1 MTYELKKAERR
12 LTNIQKVKPILAALR
27 TISLGSWQAARN
39 RRSGLGAYTERLLG
53 LLPLLLPRMPA
64 SGRGRGAV
72 RRRRRLKLEA
82 TPQTSGHV
90 VTLVIGSER
99 GLCGQYNKVI
109 LEEVTRYFEA
119 RKGESPEAVAPGP
132 RVTGEVEVVA
142 LGSRLIRELTQAGYT
157 LTWGR
162 ALSMTSLPTYDL
174 AHELAV
180 AWLARYEAYELDGVD
195 IVYNA
200 DEGAGTYGSTT
211 VRLIPPE
218 LPPEPGGTPEDV
230 GTPGVAGVPGDV
242 AVPDVLPDVIVET
255 DPMRIYVRVVEQ
267 WTAIALYR
275 LLLAAAVTEH
285 SARYQLME
293 SASQNADGLVD
304 ELMLTVKSA
313 RRQAITREMQEL
325 AVSAGLLGE

>member
-1 MTYELKKAERR
+1 MTYELKKAEGR

-27 TISLGSWQAARN
+27 TISLGSWQIARN

-53 LLPLLLPRMPA
+53 LLPLLLPHMPA
-64 SGRGRGAV
+64 SGSSRRAV
-72 RRRRRLKLEA
+72 RLRRRSKKEL
-82 TPQTSGHV
+82 TPQLSGRV

-109 LEEVTRYFEA
+109 LEELARYFEA
-119 RKGESPEAVAPGP
+119 RKGDSAEVVIVAPGSDAA
-132 RVTGEVEVVA
+132 GEVEVVA

-162 ALSMTSLPTYDL
+162 ALSMTSLPTYEL

-180 AWLARYEAYELDGVD
+180 GWLARYEAYELDAVD

-218 LPPEPGGTPEDV
+218 LPPVPVGAPEDV
-230 GTPGVAGVPGDV
+230 GKPEDAGTPG
-242 AVPDVLPDVIVET
+242 DVIVET
-255 DPMRIYVRVVEQ
+255 DPMRLYVRVVEQ

-293 SASQNADGLVD
+293 SATQNADDLVD

-325 AVSAGLLGE
+325 AVSAGLLG

>member
-53 LLPLLLPRMPA
+53 LLPLLLPHMPA
-64 SGRGRGAV
+64 RGRSRGAGRL
-72 RRRRRLKLEA
+72 RRRSKVEA
-82 TPQTSGHV
+82 RPQLSGHV

-99 GLCGQYNKVI
+99 GLCGQYNKVV
-109 LEEVTRYFEA
+109 LEELARYFEA
-119 RKGESPEAVAPGP
+119 RKSKSAEVVIVAPGSGA
-132 RVTGEVEVVA
+132 TGEVEVVA

-162 ALSMTSLPTYDL
+162 ALSMTSLPTYEL

-180 AWLARYEAYELDGVD
+180 EWLARYEAYELDGVD

-218 LPPEPGGTPEDV
+218 LPRVPAGTPEDAGTV
-230 GTPGVAGVPGDV
+230 G
-242 AVPDVLPDVIVET
+242 DVIVET

-293 SASQNADGLVD
+293 SATQNADDLVD
-304 ELMLTVKSA
+304 QLMLTVKSA

-325 AVSAGLLGE
+325 AVSAGLLE

>member
-27 TISLGSWQAARN
+27 TISLGSWQTARN

-53 LLPLLLPRMPA
+53 LLPLLLPHMLG
-64 SGRGRGAV
+64 SGSSRRAV
-72 RRRRRLKLEA
+72 RLRRRSKKEA
-82 TPQTSGHV
+82 TPQLSGHV

-109 LEEVTRYFEA
+109 LAEVTRYFER
-119 RKGESPEAVAPGP
+119 RKGESPETVAPGP
-132 RVTGEVEVVA
+132 RVMGDVEIVA
-142 LGSRLIRELTQAGYT
+142 LGSRLIRELTQAGTT

-162 ALSMTSLPTYDL
+162 ALSMTSLPTYEL

-180 AWLARYEAYELDGVD
+180 GWLARYEAYELDGVD
-195 IVYNA
+195 VVYNA
-200 DEGAGTYGSTT
+200 DAGAGTYSSTT

-218 LPPEPGGTPEDV
+218 LPAVPVGTPEDV
-230 GTPGVAGVPGDV
+230 GAPEDGGTPG
-242 AVPDVLPDVIVET
+242 DVIVET
-255 DPMRIYVRVVEQ
+255 DPMRLYVRVVEQ

-275 LLLAAAVTEH
+275 LLLGAAVTEH

-293 SASQNADGLVD
+293 SATQNADDLVD

>member
-1 MTYELKKAERR
+1 
-12 LTNIQKVKPILAALR
+12 
-27 TISLGSWQAARN
+27 
-39 RRSGLGAYTERLLG
+39 
-53 LLPLLLPRMPA
+53 
-64 SGRGRGAV
+64 
-72 RRRRRLKLEA
+72 
-82 TPQTSGHV
+82 V

-99 GLCGQYNKVI
+99 GLCGQYNKII
-109 LEEVTRYFEA
+109 LEELARTFEA
-119 RKGESPEAVAPGP
+119 RKGESTDG
-132 RVTGEVEVVA
+132 RGEVEIVA
-142 LGSRLIRELTQAGYT
+142 LGSRLIRELTRAGYT

-162 ALSMTSLPTYDL
+162 ALSMTSLPTYEL

-180 AWLARYEAYELDGVD
+180 EWLARYEAYELDGVD

-218 LPPEPGGTPEDV
+218 LPP
-230 GTPGVAGVPGDV
+230 VP
-242 AVPDVLPDVIVET
+242 AAAPDVLPDVIVET

-267 WTAIALYR
+267 WTAVALYR

-293 SASQNADGLVD
+293 SATQNADDLVD

-325 AVSAGLLGE
+325 AVSAGLLGET

>member
-1 MTYELKKAERR
+1 MTYELKKAEGR

-27 TISLGSWQAARN
+27 TISLGSWQIARN
-39 RRSGLGAYTERLLG
+39 RRYGLGAYTERLLG
-53 LLPLLLPRMPA
+53 LLPLLVPHMPA
-64 SGRGRGAV
+64 NGRGRATA
-72 RRRRRLKLEA
+72 RRRRRANAEA
-82 TPQTSGHV
+82 TPQGSGHV

-109 LEEVTRYFEA
+109 LEELARTFEA
-119 RKGESPEAVAPGP
+119 KKGES
-132 RVTGEVEVVA
+132 GEVEIVA
-142 LGSRLIRELTQAGYT
+142 LGSRLIRELTQAGTT

-162 ALSMTSLPTYDL
+162 ALSMTSLPTYEM
-174 AHELAV
+174 AHALAV
-180 AWLARYEAYELDGVD
+180 EWLVRYEAYELDAVD
-195 IVYNA
+195 VVYNA

-218 LPPEPGGTPEDV
+218 LPPEGA
-230 GTPGVAGVPGDV
+230 GTPG
-242 AVPDVLPDVIVET
+242 DVIVET
-255 DPMRIYVRVVEQ
+255 DPMRLYVRVVEQ

-293 SASQNADGLVD
+293 SATQNADDLVD

-313 RRQAITREMQEL
+313 RREAITREMQEL
-325 AVSAGLLGE
+325 AVSAGLLG

>member
-53 LLPLLLPRMPA
+53 LLPLLLPHMPA
-64 SGRGRGAV
+64 SGRSRGAV
-72 RRRRRLKLEA
+72 RLRRRSKIEA
-82 TPQTSGHV
+82 RPLLSGHV

-99 GLCGQYNKVI
+99 GLCGQYNKVV
-109 LEEVTRYFEA
+109 LEELARYFEA
-119 RKGESPEAVAPGP
+119 LKGKSAEVVIVAPGSGA
-132 RVTGEVEVVA
+132 TGEVEVVA
-142 LGSRLIRELTQAGYT
+142 LGSRLIRELRQADYT

-162 ALSMTSLPTYDL
+162 ALSMTSLPTYEL

-180 AWLARYEAYELDGVD
+180 EWLARYEAYELDGVD

-218 LPPEPGGTPEDV
+218 LPPVPAGTPEAV
-230 GTPGVAGVPGDV
+230 GVPGDV
-242 AVPDVLPDVIVET
+242 AAPAVLPDVIVET

-285 SARYQLME
+285 SARFQLME
-293 SASQNADGLVD
+293 SATQNADDLVD
-304 ELMLTVKSA
+304 QLMLTVKSA

-325 AVSAGLLGE
+325 AVSAGLLEE